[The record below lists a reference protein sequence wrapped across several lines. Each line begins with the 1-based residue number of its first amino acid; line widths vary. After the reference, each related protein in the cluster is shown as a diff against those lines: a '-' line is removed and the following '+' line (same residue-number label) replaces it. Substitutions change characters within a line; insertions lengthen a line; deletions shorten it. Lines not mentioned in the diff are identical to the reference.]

1 MAINN
6 EFPILDGFAPSWG
19 DMSCLIRGTSISAL
33 EMRDINAIN
42 TNSTRERG
50 EQRNA
55 GGEVVRR
62 TVGQTSRECSLTL
75 YRFGVQNLFR
85 NLVLGAQSLGRVRGN
100 QPIISLVPFT
110 IDYKHS
116 PPGSDE
122 IFQRIIRGCMVD
134 GAAMN
139 TALGT
144 DAQTVEIPIS
154 TIQIVDVIDG
164 IEVII

>member
-6 EFPILDGFAPSWG
+6 EFPILDGIAPSFG
-19 DMSCLIRGTSISAL
+19 DLSCVIRGTSIAAL
-33 EMRDINAIN
+33 KMNDINAIS

-55 GGEVVRR
+55 GGVVVRR
-62 TVGQTSRECSLTL
+62 TVGQSSRESSLTL
-75 YRFGVQNLFR
+75 YRHGVQNLWR
-85 NLVLGAQSLGRVRGN
+85 NLIVGAQALGLVQGN
-100 QPIISLVPFT
+100 QALIALVPFT

-122 IFQRIIRGCMVD
+122 IFQRILRGCMVD

-139 TALGT
+139 SAVGT
-144 DAQTVEIPIS
+144 DAQTVEIPIN
-154 TIQIVDVIDG
+154 TIQIVDVVDG
-164 IEVII
+164 VEAII